1 MKVPFFSIVIPVYN
15 RSEILEQRVQ
25 YLLQQEF
32 TDYEVIIVDDG
43 STDHPAEKL
52 KLLISSHQNIRLIS
66 QINSERGAARNTGI
80 RNSIGEYVV
89 LFDSDDFMHKDH
101 LLKLHNG
108 IIKNNYP
115 DFIATK
121 FNFKD
126 ENENTFN
133 SEIQNYKSGVYN
145 YSLFLNGNPLACN
158 ISFKRNLK
166 DLKYFV
172 EDRSYSITEDWMFLI
187 SNMRNHNLTLL
198 DDVTI
203 SMYDHVNRSMKSDNH
218 VIIQRTLKAT
228 EWIKENIELSDSELN
243 KLYAHTNYFCG
254 IHTYLDGQRFSSVLF
269 TVKAILKGGIKIKY
283 LSLLAKSILGRKLIL
298 KVK

>member
-1 MKVPFFSIVIPVYN
+1 MKIPFFSIVIPVYN
-15 RSEILEQRVQ
+15 RIEILEQRVQ
-25 YLLQQEF
+25 YLIQQEF

-43 STDHPAEKL
+43 STDHPSEKL
-52 KLLISSHQNIRLIS
+52 KFLISGHPNIRLIS
-66 QINSERGAARNTGI
+66 QVNSERGAARNNGI
-80 RNSIGEYVV
+80 RNSIGEYIV
-89 LFDSDDFMHKDH
+89 LFDSDDFMHNDH
-101 LLKLHNG
+101 LSKLHKG
-108 IIKNNYP
+108 IIKNDYP

-126 ENENTFN
+126 ENENTFD
-133 SEIQNYKSGVYN
+133 SEIQKYKSGAYN

-187 SNMRNHNLTLL
+187 SNMRNHNLILL

-203 SMYDHVNRSMKSDNH
+203 SMYDHANRSMKSDNQ
-218 VIIQRTLKAT
+218 VIIKRTLKAT

-243 KLYAHTNYFCG
+243 KLYSYRNYFCG
-254 IHTYLDGQRFSSVLF
+254 IHTYLDGQRFTSVLF
-269 TVKAILKGGIKIKY
+269 TLKAILKGGIKIKY